1 MKAMRQVW
9 RLGGLAALGLAA
21 SLGWLE
27 PAQATSPPA
36 AVVVPS
42 PAALAARC
50 ERPVYLSF
58 DTGHMGVAPL
68 VAEVLARQDV
78 KVTFFLANERTR
90 SGGTS
95 LDDEWAPW
103 WKARAAEGHAFGSH
117 TWDHDVWRADVTG
130 PQGQVGALR
139 VKPTAGTQAG
149 RERTLTPQA
158 YCEALKQPAQRLQ
171 AMTGHAMGAIVRAP
185 GGKTSPALLKAA
197 ADCGFTHVGWTAA
210 GFLGDELPSD
220 RFPNERLLQQAL
232 RDVKTGDI
240 LLAHLGIWSRQD
252 AWAPAVL
259 EPLITGLKARGLC
272 FATLREH
279 PVLGAAASRPAPR

>member
-90 SGGTS
+90 NGGAS

-130 PQGQVGALR
+130 PQGQVIALIPWR
-139 VKPTAGTQAG
+139 VWRGWLVAG
-149 RERTLTPQA
+149 
-158 YCEALKQPAQRLQ
+158 
-171 AMTGHAMGAIVRAP
+171 VR
-185 GGKTSPALLKAA
+185 S
-197 ADCGFTHVGWTAA
+197 V
-210 GFLGDELPSD
+210 S
-220 RFPNERLLQQAL
+220 Q
-232 RDVKTGDI
+232 
-240 LLAHLGIWSRQD
+240 
-252 AWAPAVL
+252 AVL
-259 EPLITGLKARGLC
+259 EAAGDAAWDEGRLPLPG
-272 FATLREH
+272 
-279 PVLGAAASRPAPR
+279 